1 MDSIKAPPQKITT
14 ASHAKIGAVPSED
27 RFSVDIEKTA
37 SSEAH
42 LLNRTVQNF
51 LWKGITV
58 TVNDRATK
66 QPLRILDDVCG
77 VVEAGLFRHFPLKD
91 FPVTDTI

>member
-1 MDSIKAPPQKITT
+1 MDTIKAPPQRMTE
-14 ASHAKIGAVPSED
+14 ASHAKIETVPSED

-58 TVNDRATK
+58 TVKDRATK

-77 VVEAGLFRHFPLKD
+77 VVEAGLFRHFPLED
-91 FPVTDTI
+91 GSVTDTI